1 MAYYADSLSE
11 SQRDALR
18 KLRETVRTHVINQSI
33 IPRIEMLVGP
43 WQVDEYGNQTRE
55 IKARD

>member
-1 MAYYADSLSE
+1 MAYDADSLSE
-11 SQRDALR
+11 SQRDALQ
-18 KLRETVRTHVINQSI
+18 KLRDAVRTRGTHQSM
-33 IPRIEMLVGP
+33 IPRINMLVGP